1 VTRRSAR
8 GTVLLLVLLTVALLT
23 VIGIALRFSTGLER
37 ASAANEWSTSRAFYA
52 ADAGVRWAAAEL
64 AADPAAFL
72 KRPEFTDPPQP
83 FATVSFPLPSH
94 DHGPAG
100 AFSGDP
106 AGDGIRVFVEAPGY
120 VGRRIWPGSGET
132 VLFLYAFELQARAA
146 EASGA
151 RFAARVAADVEVGPL
166 PADFLGTR
174 EAGAIIPG
182 VQPTGNGVEPMETK
196 PPVRAVTTNW
206 MEP

>member
-23 VIGIALRFSTGLER
+23 VIGIALKFSTGLER
-37 ASAANEWSTSRAFYA
+37 ASAANEWSTSRALYA
-52 ADAGVRWAAAEL
+52 ADAGIRWAAGEL

-72 KRPEFTDPPQP
+72 GRPEFRDPPQP
-83 FATVSFPLPSH
+83 FGTVSFPLPSH

-100 AFSGDP
+100 PFSGDP
-106 AGDGIRVFVEAPGY
+106 AGEGIRVFVEKPGFL
-120 VGRRIWPGSGET
+120 GRRAWPGSGET

-151 RFAARVAADVEVGPL
+151 RFAARVTADVEVGPL
-166 PADFLGTR
+166 PAAFLDALG
-174 EAGAIIPG
+174 AGAIIRG
-182 VQPTGNGVEPMETK
+182 EQPTGNGVEPMDTQ